1 MEETAAR
8 LAAVRQQVADAKEE
22 AGKPFPQEDELKTK
36 SARLAE
42 LNAALYIDKTTA
54 TNQQEKPRRGEE
66 R

>member
-1 MEETAAR
+1 M
-8 LAAVRQQVADAKEE
+8 RQQVADAKEE

-42 LNAALYIDKTTA
+42 LNAALDIDKTTA
-54 TNQQEKPRRGEE
+54 TKQQEKPRRGEE